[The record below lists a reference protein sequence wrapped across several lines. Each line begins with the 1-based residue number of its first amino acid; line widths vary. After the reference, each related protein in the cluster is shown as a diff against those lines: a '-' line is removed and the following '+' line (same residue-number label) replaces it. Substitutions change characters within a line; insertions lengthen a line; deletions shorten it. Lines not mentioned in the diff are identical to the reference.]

1 MMKIWLVFSSLSHVH
16 VRKCEGPVYAM
27 YLKEMRG
34 ACLFYVQTLSVGLSV
49 ASFFFFFLT
58 VGGKMWGRGGVDS
71 RYFRSSFKHRV

>member
-34 ACLFYVQTLSVGLSV
+34 ACLFYVQTLSVELSV
-49 ASFFFFFLT
+49 ASFFFFYGWGKN
-58 VGGKMWGRGGVDS
+58 VGQGWSGFQVLQIII
-71 RYFRSSFKHRV
+71 